1 MRKPVNWMQLL
12 GGVFVG
18 LAIYRFFTG
27 DGWIVWAI
35 LGFLFGG
42 FDLLFGRK
50 TKGDK
55 P

>member
-1 MRKPVNWMQLL
+1 MKGPVNWIQLL

-18 LAIYRFFTG
+18 LAIYRFFMG

-42 FDLLFGRK
+42 FDLIFRRNK
-50 TKGDK
+50 EGDT